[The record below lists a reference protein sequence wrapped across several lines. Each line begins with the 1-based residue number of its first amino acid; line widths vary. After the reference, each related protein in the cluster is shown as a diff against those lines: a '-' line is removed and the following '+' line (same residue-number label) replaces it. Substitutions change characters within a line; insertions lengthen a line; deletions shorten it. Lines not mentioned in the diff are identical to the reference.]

1 VDQEN
6 ATATKPKKQIL
17 AASLDGVDGLTLKLE
32 GDLVGIEW
40 PRDPGIRDF
49 HALEPPP
56 DERRL
61 QGRANRFD
69 LGELRH
75 VASVAAVRR
84 A

>member
-1 VDQEN
+1 VNQEN
-6 ATATKPKKQIL
+6 ATATKPKNQIL
-17 AASLDGVDGLTLKLE
+17 AASLDGVDDLALELE
-32 GDLVGIEW
+32 GDLIGIER
-40 PRDPGIRDF
+40 PRDSGIRDL

-61 QGRANRFD
+61 QGRANCLD

-75 VASVAAVRR
+75 AASVAALPR